1 MNLKYKLIKKTIV
14 ATILSGSL
22 LLFPQVASA
31 SSIESNPLYDE
42 TFHSELEYLNNLDS
56 ITFQNVDLYNIISS
70 KVKELNT
77 NTIKDIKTLTID
89 KPLTNTDLSDL
100 KYLPNLK
107 FLIIKNNTLDLSNLL
122 YNQEL
127 TSLQLD
133 NCIINNSESLP
144 NSISSL
150 YLNNCYITSGTLT
163 TPYNLTS
170 LFINYTPISKLALKN
185 PSNLKNLS
193 LIGNSYL
200 SLTDI
205 EECYNLASLTIK
217 YNPSIKDSYI
227 LSDLSLSSLILD
239 EYASIWLDK
248 DILDT
253 LPISNDIEKEI
264 VTSINIIDNIYSSL
278 NDSSLTDEE
287 KVKKISLYII
297 NNYYYNEHV
306 ANNEKENE
314 EITTKLNISPISTL
328 NEEDGIIC
336 INYACLFQALANRM
350 GLTSYEINS
359 FNHAYNG
366 LNLDNNLYYYD
377 LTTLDTVDNN
387 LLNEIFTSTK
397 DIPYYHLV
405 NEDLTE
411 SIYEGSILPI
421 IDSPSFTDIGY
432 YNEEEL
438 SFDDFIY
445 NKYTFPIYSAY
456 INSDKG
462 KLLLIRNCLFI
473 LFIFYY
479 LKKLLKADNKTKK
492 LTSNF

>member
-1 MNLKYKLIKKTIV
+1 
-14 ATILSGSL
+14 
-22 LLFPQVASA
+22 
-31 SSIESNPLYDE
+31 
-42 TFHSELEYLNNLDS
+42 
-56 ITFQNVDLYNIISS
+56 
-70 KVKELNT
+70 
-77 NTIKDIKTLTID
+77 
-89 KPLTNTDLSDL
+89 
-100 KYLPNLK
+100 
-107 FLIIKNNTLDLSNLL
+107 
-122 YNQEL
+122 
-127 TSLQLD
+127 
-133 NCIINNSESLP
+133 
-144 NSISSL
+144 
-150 YLNNCYITSGTLT
+150 
-163 TPYNLTS
+163 
-170 LFINYTPISKLALKN
+170 
-185 PSNLKNLS
+185 
-193 LIGNSYL
+193 
-200 SLTDI
+200 
-205 EECYNLASLTIK
+205 
-217 YNPSIKDSYI
+217 
-227 LSDLSLSSLILD
+227 
-239 EYASIWLDK
+239 
-248 DILDT
+248 
-253 LPISNDIEKEI
+253 
-264 VTSINIIDNIYSSL
+264 
-278 NDSSLTDEE
+278 
-287 KVKKISLYII
+287 
-297 NNYYYNEHV
+297 
-306 ANNEKENE
+306 
-314 EITTKLNISPISTL
+314 
-328 NEEDGIIC
+328 
-336 INYACLFQALANRM
+336 M